1 MCGSELRPATTVRYG
16 SDSSRQTE
24 RNVVRN
30 QTDPLVEQSNRNSA
44 LGFPYQQVPG
54 SGRISAPTPSRS
66 SGGEEGDGRGRSRA
80 EEPVDGGGGVL
91 GGSAGVRRRRVRSAR
106 RPRGEGKGRTK
117 RIGFARAGRQGGCR
131 AFEREGILDIYFIFW
146 VQFER
151 KKK

>member
-1 MCGSELRPATTVRYG
+1 
-16 SDSSRQTE
+16 
-24 RNVVRN
+24 
-30 QTDPLVEQSNRNSA
+30 
-44 LGFPYQQVPG
+44 VPG
-54 SGRISAPTPSRS
+54 SGRISAPRGSRR
-66 SGGEEGDGRGRSRA
+66 GEEGDGHGRSRA

-151 KKK
+151 KKSDTRASQLKL